1 MRSTPI
7 EEEARSSALRIRQ
20 DKGNRFLSIVAACSW
35 PATLVA
41 LLLTVLWFDHS
52 GWGNFDASYDSGVY
66 LESARMIR
74 RGYSQYDAVFGSQPP
89 LWLPLLRLS
98 FVLFGESFFA
108 GQLMSSAACLITVL
122 AVMAIVAQL
131 RDRSSAVMAAL
142 LVVLA
147 PVELSWS
154 RAVIADV
161 PSSAFAAVSI
171 ALVARYASSGSRLW
185 LVLTAVAI
193 AASVLVKALGVYTLP
208 PVVLLVLARWRYAS
222 RLDRGAKIY
231 GFSKDV
237 AILGTTIA
245 GLILPVALAA
255 GLPKVWDQVVLF
267 HLRARVSAG
276 AGEPWR
282 MIFNCWPSGGP
293 LQMLIAL
300 SGLCILG
307 GWRGLALLAWVFST
321 ALGLLQQRPLF
332 EHHLLALIP
341 ASAVAAAFGWGEIA
355 TRSLNYWNYSRHGPL
370 CALGLIA
377 GAACLIVVFALPFKL
392 LAIARTNGYFE
403 LAAQTEGTPMDLA
416 VAQELQRLTRPNDSI
431 LTDAP
436 GIAFLAH
443 RDVPPGLTDTSFTR
457 MAAGYLSAQQVIDEI
472 NSSHVQ
478 AALLWTGRLAQMSAV
493 VASVNAH
500 FPRHHDFGNGRGLF
514 LPPAPLH

>member
-1 MRSTPI
+1 MQPGSGDGLVQQGQA
-7 EEEARSSALRIRQ
+7 ARLRVLQAIR
-20 DKGNRFLSIVAACSW
+20 GGIACNQQSRN
-35 PATLVA
+35 V
-41 LLLTVLWFDHS
+41 V
-52 GWGNFDASYDSGVY
+52 
-66 LESARMIR
+66 I
-74 RGYSQYDAVFGSQPP
+74 VFGSQPP

-208 PVVLLVLARWRYAS
+208 PVVLLVLDRWRYAS

-231 GFSKDV
+231 GFSQDV
-237 AILGTTIA
+237 VILGTTIA

-282 MIFNCWPSGGP
+282 MIFNCWPGNGP

-307 GWRGLALLAWVFST
+307 GWRGLALLAWVLST

-332 EHHLLALIP
+332 EHHLLAIIP
-341 ASAVAAAFGWGEIA
+341 ASAVAAAFGWGEIVA
-355 TRSLNYWNYSRHGPL
+355 RSLNYWNDSRHGW
-370 CALGLIA
+370 G
-377 GAACLIVVFALPFKL
+377 
-392 LAIARTNGYFE
+392 
-403 LAAQTEGTPMDLA
+403 
-416 VAQELQRLTRPNDSI
+416 
-431 LTDAP
+431 
-436 GIAFLAH
+436 
-443 RDVPPGLTDTSFTR
+443 
-457 MAAGYLSAQQVIDEI
+457 
-472 NSSHVQ
+472 
-478 AALLWTGRLAQMSAV
+478 
-493 VASVNAH
+493 
-500 FPRHHDFGNGRGLF
+500 
-514 LPPAPLH
+514 